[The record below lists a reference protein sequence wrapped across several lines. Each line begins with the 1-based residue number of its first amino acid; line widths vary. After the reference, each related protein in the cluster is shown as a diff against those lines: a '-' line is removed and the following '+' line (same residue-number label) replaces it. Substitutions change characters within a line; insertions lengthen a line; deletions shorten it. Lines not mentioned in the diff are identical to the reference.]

1 MPDMTYSPLTDTA
14 TNTSQKSSRQG
25 AKIDT
30 ILLHHMAGTD
40 AAGVVHLMETG
51 ARQVSANYAIG
62 RDGHAWGVVP
72 EEERAWTSGASGD
85 GGRGAAWDRRSIT
98 FEIADD
104 VAGDAHGWPIS
115 AASFDKVAHMIADIA
130 HRYGIPLDRDHVIG
144 HRELWTRYRASYP
157 TACPG
162 SLDLDA
168 IVARAITIKST
179 GAAGEQD
186 DDMTPEQDA
195 RLKNIENGL
204 LGAGGVKNAVT
215 DTKIGILKTSA
226 GAEGAA
232 KAAQKAA
239 EAVLTLVKAIVKK
252 LGA

>member
-1 MPDMTYSPLTDTA
+1 MPRMTYSPLTDTR

-40 AAGVVHLMETG
+40 AAGVVGLMESG
-51 ARQVSANYAIG
+51 KRQVSANYAIG

-85 GGRGAAWDRRSIT
+85 GGKGAAWDRRSIT
-98 FEIADD
+98 FEIADEK
-104 VAGDAHGWPIS
+104 AGDPWPIS
-115 AASFDKVAHMIADIA
+115 SAAFEKVARMIADMST
-130 HRYGIPLDRDHVIG
+130 RYGIPLNRDHVIG

-162 SLDLDA
+162 GLDLDA
-168 IVARAITIKST
+168 IVARAIQIKS
-179 GAAGEQD
+179 GAAGEGD

-204 LGAGGVKNAVT
+204 LGAGGVKNAIA
-215 DTKIGILKTSA
+215 DPRIGILKTSA

-232 KAAQKAA
+232 QA
-239 EAVLTLVKAIVKK
+239 VKK
-252 LGA
+252 VADAILVVVQAIAKKIGA